1 MNKIIFVVVSIL
13 LIGAGIFLL
22 VGSEK
27 ESEEN
32 FVLTGE
38 VVLTEDIL
46 LEFSEE
52 VLIEVVDNIDN
63 YTNYYREFQLNES
76 CKVFVDVSLNSPVDY
91 VFLPESELK
100 NYVQGNLSLFYPV
113 LKDNLIINE
122 EYQLDS
128 GEYVIVLVTSE
139 LPVEAEILVKS
150 ETLKS

>member
-1 MNKIIFVVVSIL
+1 MNKIVLVLVSIL

>member
-1 MNKIIFVVVSIL
+1 MNKIVLVLVSIL

-113 LKDNLIINE
+113 LKDNLFIKE
-122 EYQLDS
+122 EYQLNS